1 MIVLGAG
8 LVGLASAWWLQRHG
22 HRVLLVDPGVGADE
36 ASDES
41 GNEPQTPSPD
51 NTNLTGSQAALGV
64 VMARVFHR
72 SRGRSWSLRQHS
84 LRLWA
89 QWRQILADRGETL
102 PWRPGLLL
110 LASDTVE
117 LERHRALVADPARQ
131 GMGLEFWGQDRLE
144 ALSPSAPKALGG
156 LFSAADGQLDP
167 GRTLRALQRDGITTG
182 LCCRSGRAAALE
194 ARDKGWQVHL
204 EGGEVEDAE
213 WILVCAGMASSSILD
228 SLGVNQ
234 AMEPV
239 LGQALELELATH
251 DSDPQ
256 TVGADWNWPGAV
268 VLGGINL
275 IPRPDLEGGRRFWMG
290 ATLETGLDADPARLD
305 SMRTLSGA
313 APAWL
318 VSARERRRWQGLRCR
333 PVGQPAPLLEE
344 VAPGVLLLS
353 GHYRNGMLLA
363 PASADWAL
371 QRMAAAGRIF

>member
-1 MIVLGAG
+1 MGQPSECRTGSCPDPGGSSQTVIVLGAG

-131 GMGLEFWGQDRLE
+131 GMGLEL
-144 ALSPSAPKALGG
+144 
-156 LFSAADGQLDP
+156 
-167 GRTLRALQRDGITTG
+167 
-182 LCCRSGRAAALE
+182 
-194 ARDKGWQVHL
+194 
-204 EGGEVEDAE
+204 
-213 WILVCAGMASSSILD
+213 
-228 SLGVNQ
+228 
-234 AMEPV
+234 
-239 LGQALELELATH
+239 
-251 DSDPQ
+251 
-256 TVGADWNWPGAV
+256 
-268 VLGGINL
+268 
-275 IPRPDLEGGRRFWMG
+275 
-290 ATLETGLDADPARLD
+290 
-305 SMRTLSGA
+305 
-313 APAWL
+313 
-318 VSARERRRWQGLRCR
+318 
-333 PVGQPAPLLEE
+333 
-344 VAPGVLLLS
+344 
-353 GHYRNGMLLA
+353 
-363 PASADWAL
+363 
-371 QRMAAAGRIF
+371 